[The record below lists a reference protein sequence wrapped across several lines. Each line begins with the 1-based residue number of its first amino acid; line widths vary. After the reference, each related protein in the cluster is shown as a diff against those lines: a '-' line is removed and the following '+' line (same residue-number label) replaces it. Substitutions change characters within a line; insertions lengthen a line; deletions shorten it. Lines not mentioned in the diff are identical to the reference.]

1 MGPQRIYALFGFKA
15 HLFSN
20 ISDEI
25 NNFQIMQLF
34 LLIIGIA
41 TCFDEFAA
49 LERERRDLMWFNRN
63 GNNIFNHRHMGGSR
77 PSGEGKFLFRK
88 ESE

>member
-1 MGPQRIYALFGFKA
+1 MFE
-15 HLFSN
+15 S

-25 NNFQIMQLF
+25 NNFQIMQLLVLF
-34 LLIIGIA
+34 IGIA
-41 TCFDEFAA
+41 TCFDEFAP

-77 PSGEGKFLFRK
+77 PKGEG
-88 ESE
+88 

>member
-1 MGPQRIYALFGFKA
+1 MFEF
-15 HLFSN
+15 

-34 LLIIGIA
+34 VLFIGIA
-41 TCFDEFAA
+41 TCFDEFDV
-49 LERERRDLMWFNRN
+49 LKRERRDLMWFNRN

-77 PSGEGKFLFRK
+77 PKGEG
-88 ESE
+88 